1 MKNRMFYVIKTSV
14 ARYYNERRSKGDS
27 GVDITAG
34 DVIIVWY
41 CYILGGWKALA
52 TTEIQDGMYYE
63 LTYDKEKNALYLD
76 AYKRWENVV
85 IDL

>member
-1 MKNRMFYVIKTSV
+1 MFYVIKTSV

-27 GVDITAG
+27 GIDITAG

-63 LTYDKEKNALYLD
+63 LTYDKEKNSLYLD